1 MITHNF
7 NTLDLLT
14 SPVWIVSPF
23 EEQLIYA
30 NSAARLLMQDLTF
43 SQLRTGPY
51 SVSSQKELPKYLSDL
66 QNQHDIIEILTVQR
80 KEEETALSCRLVLRE
95 LTETEPVIIF
105 EGIEAPATLGLK
117 ASRSAN
123 YQRKKQ
129 GFYARFFLTNSA
141 PMLLIDPSR
150 DGQIVDANLA
160 ALNFY
165 GYNHETMCQKH
176 TWEIN
181 MLGRRVMPIMH
192 EISHLPG
199 GHKPLNFVHKLAD
212 GSTRHVQ
219 TYAGP
224 IEIYGDKLM
233 LCIVHDITEQKRLE
247 EQLEHAAH
255 HDAMTGLLN
264 RRQFY
269 HITEPGQMQ
278 HLAIAQAY
286 SLLLIDTAA
295 VYGNEDAVGEAV
307 REAISEGLCTREEL
321 FITSKLWVQDM
332 LNQDIAAAGIEA
344 SLKKSGLEYFD
355 LYLLHQAMRDYFSAW
370 RALEDAYEE
379 GKLKAIGV
387 SNFYPHVLANFCETV
402 RVKPMVNQVE
412 LHPYFAQP
420 EALATMKYYNVQPEA
435 WAPLGGGRH
444 KPFENNLL
452 QSIADAHQKS
462 ISQVILRWNIQRGVV
477 VIPKSTHQQRI
488 EENFAIW
495 DFSLTEK
502 EMAQIS
508 SLDLGYVGESV
519 KHFNP
524 EFVRGCLAV
533 KIHD

>member
-80 KEEETALSCRLVLRE
+80 KEEETALSCRLVLRK
-95 LTETEPVIIF
+95 LTEAEPVIIF

-255 HDAMTGLLN
+255 HDAITGLLN

-278 HLAIAQAY
+278 HLAIAQDY
-286 SLLLIDTAA
+286 SLLLIDTDRFKHINDLYGHSKGDEVLCALA
-295 VYGNEDAVGEAV
+295 RTLESCARKGDLVFRWGGEEFVLLLPRTPLDTALSLAETIRVSVAKVSISGLPRFTVSIGVAHHEGNESID
-307 REAISEGLCTREEL
+307 EL
-321 FITSKLWVQDM
+321 FKRVD
-332 LNQDIAAAGIEA
+332 DA
-344 SLKKSGLEYFD
+344 
-355 LYLLHQAMRDYFSAW
+355 LY
-370 RALEDAYEE
+370 RAKND
-379 GKLKAIGV
+379 GR
-387 SNFYPHVLANFCETV
+387 NRVLA
-402 RVKPMVNQVE
+402 
-412 LHPYFAQP
+412 A
-420 EALATMKYYNVQPEA
+420 
-435 WAPLGGGRH
+435 
-444 KPFENNLL
+444 
-452 QSIADAHQKS
+452 
-462 ISQVILRWNIQRGVV
+462 
-477 VIPKSTHQQRI
+477 
-488 EENFAIW
+488 
-495 DFSLTEK
+495 
-502 EMAQIS
+502 
-508 SLDLGYVGESV
+508 
-519 KHFNP
+519 
-524 EFVRGCLAV
+524 
-533 KIHD
+533 

>member
-269 HITEPGQMQ
+269 HITDLYGHSKGDEVLCA
-278 HLAIAQAY
+278 LARTLESCARKGDLVFRWGGEEFV
-286 SLLLIDTAA
+286 LLLPRTPLDTALSLA
-295 VYGNEDAVGEAV
+295 ETIRVSVAKVSISGLPRFTVSIGVAHHEGNESID
-307 REAISEGLCTREEL
+307 EL
-321 FITSKLWVQDM
+321 FKRVD
-332 LNQDIAAAGIEA
+332 DA
-344 SLKKSGLEYFD
+344 
-355 LYLLHQAMRDYFSAW
+355 LY
-370 RALEDAYEE
+370 RAKND
-379 GKLKAIGV
+379 GR
-387 SNFYPHVLANFCETV
+387 NRVLA
-402 RVKPMVNQVE
+402 
-412 LHPYFAQP
+412 A
-420 EALATMKYYNVQPEA
+420 
-435 WAPLGGGRH
+435 
-444 KPFENNLL
+444 
-452 QSIADAHQKS
+452 
-462 ISQVILRWNIQRGVV
+462 
-477 VIPKSTHQQRI
+477 
-488 EENFAIW
+488 
-495 DFSLTEK
+495 
-502 EMAQIS
+502 
-508 SLDLGYVGESV
+508 
-519 KHFNP
+519 
-524 EFVRGCLAV
+524 
-533 KIHD
+533 

>member
-80 KEEETALSCRLVLRE
+80 NEEETALSCRLVLRK
-95 LTETEPVIIF
+95 LTEAEPVIIF

-224 IEIYGDKLM
+224 IEIYGDVLIHVKYEKNRE
-233 LCIVHDITEQKRLE
+233 DI
-247 EQLEHAAH
+247 
-255 HDAMTGLLN
+255 GL
-264 RRQFY
+264 F
-269 HITEPGQMQ
+269 
-278 HLAIAQAY
+278 
-286 SLLLIDTAA
+286 
-295 VYGNEDAVGEAV
+295 
-307 REAISEGLCTREEL
+307 
-321 FITSKLWVQDM
+321 
-332 LNQDIAAAGIEA
+332 GIW
-344 SLKKSGLEYFD
+344 
-355 LYLLHQAMRDYFSAW
+355 RD
-370 RALEDAYEE
+370 
-379 GKLKAIGV
+379 
-387 SNFYPHVLANFCETV
+387 
-402 RVKPMVNQVE
+402 
-412 LHPYFAQP
+412 
-420 EALATMKYYNVQPEA
+420 
-435 WAPLGGGRH
+435 
-444 KPFENNLL
+444 
-452 QSIADAHQKS
+452 
-462 ISQVILRWNIQRGVV
+462 
-477 VIPKSTHQQRI
+477 
-488 EENFAIW
+488 
-495 DFSLTEK
+495 
-502 EMAQIS
+502 
-508 SLDLGYVGESV
+508 
-519 KHFNP
+519 
-524 EFVRGCLAV
+524 
-533 KIHD
+533 